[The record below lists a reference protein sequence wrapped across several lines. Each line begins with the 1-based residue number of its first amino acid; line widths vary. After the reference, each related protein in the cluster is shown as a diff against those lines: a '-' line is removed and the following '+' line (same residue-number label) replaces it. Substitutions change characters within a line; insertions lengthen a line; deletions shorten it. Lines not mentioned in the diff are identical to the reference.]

1 MRTVLTGLILVAGMA
16 WSFESRAQLQP
27 PPPMYPPPA
36 AAPAPNWG
44 FPNAPPPSPPM
55 QAATTQQLEQ
65 QSNSFRGLEIA
76 WANVEAGGGYVG
88 MPSKFGYGS
97 TSGTGGPA
105 FGLGVGGR
113 FLTWTLGVRG
123 RVMPMSKFTLVQAML
138 EAGYHL
144 PVGAWDPYL
153 NIRGGYVTALLK
165 SPGDLNVGTSAAP
178 VLVAPLDVPNPH
190 GAESRDLDRRR
201 LLPLGALLGRRGRE
215 LRCAVALPWRG
226 LRVWRARR
234 GRFDVRCRGRHRRL
248 PTRWAPLRPLSYR
261 ALWRS
266 LAVNMPARLPAA
278 KLRA

>member
-1 MRTVLTGLILVAGMA
+1 MRTVLTGLILVAAMA

-97 TSGTGGPA
+97 TSGAGGPA

-165 SPGDLNVGTSAAP
+165 SPGDLNLGTPAAP

-190 GAESRDLDRRR
+190 GVDLGISTGDDYYLSALFSVGMDVSFDALFLSRGAGSASGELTGVASTSGIGVVVVGSQHAGLHFDL
-201 LLPLGALLGRRGRE
+201 
-215 LRCAVALPWRG
+215 
-226 LRVWRARR
+226 
-234 GRFDVRCRGRHRRL
+234 
-248 PTRWAPLRPLSYR
+248 
-261 ALWRS
+261 
-266 LAVNMPARLPAA
+266 
-278 KLRA
+278 